1 MDRHVE
7 ELESDKAKDNMIII
21 LLLGSL
27 AGCALVFLSV
37 INLGNDVQVIQVTVS
52 DYPDCS

>member
-7 ELESDKAKDNMIII
+7 ELRRDKAKDNMIII

-37 INLGNDVQVIQVTVS
+37 NNLGNDVQVMT
-52 DYPDCS
+52 

>member
-7 ELESDKAKDNMIII
+7 ELKRDNAKDNMIII

-37 INLGNDVQVIQVTVS
+37 KNLVN
-52 DYPDCS
+52 